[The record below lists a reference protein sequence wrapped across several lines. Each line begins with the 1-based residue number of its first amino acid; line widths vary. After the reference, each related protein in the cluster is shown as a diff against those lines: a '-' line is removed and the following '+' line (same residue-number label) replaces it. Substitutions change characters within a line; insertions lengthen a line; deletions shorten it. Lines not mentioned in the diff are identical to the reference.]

1 MHIIGRGRHAR
12 ETYPTRPQ
20 SSAGAQ
26 NLSIGAPPIV
36 DFNAPFVPGT
46 SPPTLFAAKLYTPK
60 TSGLIQVNGNMAV
73 VNDVNAEI
81 YGFGIV
87 VITGTGLSVSGGS
100 VTQNGW
106 VFGTSTPPVI
116 GGVQSG
122 AQIITAA
129 GGSVAASGQLVS
141 AFIGISNPALPVGVP
156 VVLAVEWNSVGGHGV
171 TGVSMLSIS
180 AQEL

>member
-1 MHIIGRGRHAR
+1 MHIIGRGRTAR
-12 ETYPTRPQ
+12 ETYATRAQ
-20 SSAGAQ
+20 TQGAQ
-26 NLSIGAPPIV
+26 NLTIGAPPIV
-36 DFNAPFVPGT
+36 AFNAPFVPG
-46 SPPTLFAAKLYTPK
+46 SPSIFAAKLYTPK
-60 TSGLIQVNGNMAV
+60 SSGLIQVSGSV
-73 VNDVNAEI
+73 GLVNDVNAETFA
-81 YGFGIV
+81 FGI
-87 VITGTGLSVSGGS
+87 IANFGTGLSVSGGS

-156 VVLAVEWNSVGGHGV
+156 VVLAVEWNSVWGHGV